1 MARGEK
7 SYFPRLGQSWPLSVR
22 ARRCDSS
29 ARNSYEYGSYIV
41 NISRFDSRA
50 EKSEAWLGLRAFL
63 NPNGGNEGIP
73 MATKLSARNQIEGN
87 IVELEVDGVMAHVT
101 VQVGKNL
108 IESVITRR
116 SAEEMKLKVGDR
128 VSAVIKSTEVM
139 LQKG

>member
-1 MARGEK
+1 MLGRYLGSSRVASPEA
-7 SYFPRLGQSWPLSVR
+7 SVFPV
-22 ARRCDSS
+22 A
-29 ARNSYEYGSYIV
+29 
-41 NISRFDSRA
+41 
-50 EKSEAWLGLRAFL
+50 
-63 NPNGGNEGIP
+63 
-73 MATKLSARNQIEGN
+73 MKLSARNKIEGK

-101 VQVGKNL
+101 VEVGKNL

>member
-1 MARGEK
+1 MAANEK
-7 SYFPRLGQSWPLSVR
+7 SYLPRLGQSPPLSAR
-22 ARRCDSS
+22 ARQCDSS
-29 ARNSYEYGSYIV
+29 GWNSYGYGSYIA
-41 NISRFDSRA
+41 NFSRFDSRA
-50 EKSEAWLGLRAFL
+50 EKSEAWPGLRVLL

-73 MATKLSARNQIEGN
+73 MATKLSARNQIEGK

-116 SAEEMKLKVGDR
+116 SADEMKLKVGDR